1 VPLIDY
7 VRGTLAEKHPT
18 HVVVEQSGIGYR
30 IQIPLSSYTHLGEM
44 GSEVKLLTHH
54 HIREDTE
61 DLYGFA
67 TTAERTLF
75 QLLIEVSGIG
85 PKLAQTILS
94 GMAATAL
101 RNALVAADH
110 MALTRIPGVGKKTA
124 ERMVLELKDK
134 VAGMIPAGTGADVV
148 PAESAPDDE
157 AVRALVTLG
166 YNRFEAQQ
174 AVSRIRKSGENLPV
188 EEIIRAAIQTVR

>member
-1 VPLIDY
+1 VIEY
-7 VRGTLAEKHPT
+7 VRGTLTEKHPT

-30 IQIPLSSYTHLGEM
+30 IQIPLSSFGHLGDL

-54 HIREDTE
+54 HIREDIE
-61 DLYGFA
+61 ELYGFA
-67 TTAERTLF
+67 TSEERTLF
-75 QLLIEVSGIG
+75 QLLIDVSGIG

-94 GMAATAL
+94 GMAASAL

-110 MALTRIPGVGKKTA
+110 LALTRIPGVGKKTA

-134 VAGMIPAGTGADVV
+134 VAGMIPAGSGADVV
-148 PAESAPDDE
+148 PAATAPDDE

-166 YNRFEAQQ
+166 YNRYEAQQ
-174 AVSRIRKSGENLPV
+174 AVGRIRRSGKDLPV
-188 EEIIRAAIQTVR
+188 EEIIRAAIQAVR